1 MAVQN
6 DIIPEDSA
14 KQPHVGSLLGERFLL
29 QEVVADATIGAVYK
43 ASDRALADEPLDESR
58 VAVRVLAPE
67 LAAQESELRALQREV
82 ARIRCLAH
90 PHIAR
95 FIDFDHDGE
104 HYYLAV
110 EWLDGRTLARILDS
124 AEARHIDRVYAFRIV
139 RQLGEALDYAHRCG
153 IVHGGIDPAKVMI
166 MPNGDARL
174 FDFGLASFRQRL
186 LESRAASGGPV
197 VGAMA
202 YSSLQV
208 LGGATPVTSDD
219 IFSLACLLYRLVTGY
234 RVFGP
239 RNAADASQA
248 QMAPQRPQGFTD
260 LQWIAMSQALSYSR
274 ESRYEC
280 VSDFVAA
287 LEDGAATQ
295 QSGDVGGQPGA
306 TGASKSH
313 RWVIAAATG
322 MAMLAGIT
330 VMPGLV
336 EPEVAPSVASVPV
349 VEAPAKPSESI
360 PEVLPT
366 IDLPMSI
373 ERPVTVKAQE
383 EPPAII
389 AAVVEEPATKPAL
402 PLNAIGFSADR
413 VLVDESDPAVQ
424 IDVMRF
430 NADDQS
436 LNIRYAVESLS
447 ATEGEDYFA
456 PGSLLLS
463 FGPRQRT
470 ARLLVPLVQD
480 SVVEGEERFAL
491 RLVNTA
497 VTPSV
502 YGYQQILVTIRDDDP
517 QAP

>member
-1 MAVQN
+1 MAAQN
-6 DIIPEDSA
+6 DIIPEDSG
-14 KQPHVGSLLGERFLL
+14 KQLQVGSLLGDRFLL
-29 QEVVADATIGAVYK
+29 EEVVADATIGVVYK
-43 ASDRALADEPLDESR
+43 ASDLALADKAIDGSHI
-58 VAVRVLAPE
+58 AVRVLAPE

-95 FIDFDHDGE
+95 FIHFDHHGA

-110 EWLDGRTLARILDS
+110 EWLDGRTLASILDS
-124 AEARHIDRVYAFRIV
+124 AEARRIDRVYAFRIV

-186 LESRAASGGPV
+186 MQHREASGGAS
-197 VGAMA
+197 VGTMA
-202 YSSLQV
+202 YASLQV
-208 LGGATPVTSDD
+208 LGGETPVTSDD
-219 IFSLACLLYRLVTGY
+219 IFSLACLLYRLVAGY

-239 RNAADASQA
+239 RNAAAAAQA
-248 QMAPQRPQGFTD
+248 DMTPQRPHGFTD
-260 LQWIAMSQALSYSR
+260 LQWIAMSNALSYAR
-274 ESRYEC
+274 EYRYSC
-280 VSDFVAA
+280 VSDFAAA
-287 LEDGAATQ
+287 LEDASAVQ
-295 QSGDVGGQPGA
+295 QSGKVEEQPGA
-306 TGASKSH
+306 AAASKSH
-313 RWVIAAATG
+313 RWIVAAVTG
-322 MAMLAGIT
+322 MAMLAGVT
-330 VMPGLV
+330 VKTGLV
-336 EPEVAPSVASVPV
+336 EPEVFPVAEPAPV
-349 VEAPAKPSESI
+349 VVAPAMAPKATSKEPTIIDLPKSIDRPEPVTVRKVPAAAI
-360 PEVLPT
+360 PEVV
-366 IDLPMSI
+366 
-373 ERPVTVKAQE
+373 EGPV
-383 EPPAII
+383 
-389 AAVVEEPATKPAL
+389 TKPAL

-413 VLVDESDPAVQ
+413 VLVDESDPVVQ

-436 LNIRYAVESLS
+436 LSIRYAVESLS

-456 PGSLLLS
+456 PGSLMLS

-497 VTPSV
+497 AAPSV

-517 QAP
+517 QAR

>member
-1 MAVQN
+1 MAAQN

-95 FIDFDHDGE
+95 FIDFDHDGD

-110 EWLDGRTLARILDS
+110 EWLDGRTLASILDS

-208 LGGATPVTSDD
+208 LGGETPVTSDD
-219 IFSLACLLYRLVTGY
+219 IFSLACLLYRLVAGY

-248 QMAPQRPQGFTD
+248 EMVPQRPQGFTD
-260 LQWIAMSQALSYSR
+260 LQWSAMSQALSYAR
-274 ESRYEC
+274 ESRYHC

-287 LEDGAATQ
+287 LEDGPAAQ
-295 QSGDVGGQPGA
+295 RSGDVGEQPGS
-306 TGASKSH
+306 TVASKSH
-313 RWVIAAATG
+313 RWIIAAVTG
-322 MAMLAGIT
+322 MAMLAGVT
-330 VMPGLV
+330 AKLGLV
-336 EPEVAPSVASVPV
+336 EPGAAPSVAAVPV
-349 VEAPAKPSESI
+349 VEAPAKAAEPT
-360 PEVLPT
+360 PAVLST

-373 ERPVTVKAQE
+373 DRP
-383 EPPAII
+383 
-389 AAVVEEPATKPAL
+389 AAVISEVVEEPVTKPAL

-413 VLVDESDPAVQ
+413 ALVDESDPAVQ

-436 LNIRYAVESLS
+436 LSIRYAVEGLS

-480 SVVEGEERFAL
+480 SVVEGEERFTL
-491 RLVNTA
+491 RLINTA
-497 VTPSV
+497 AAPSV

>member
-1 MAVQN
+1 MAAQN

-67 LAAQESELRALQREV
+67 LATQESELRALQREV

-95 FIDFDHDGE
+95 FIDFDHDGD

-110 EWLDGRTLARILDS
+110 EWLDGRTLASILDS
-124 AEARHIDRVYAFRIV
+124 AESRHIDRVYAFRIV

-153 IVHGGIDPAKVMI
+153 IVHGGIDPGKVMI

-174 FDFGLASFRQRL
+174 FNFGLANFRQRL
-186 LESRAASGGPV
+186 LESRAESGGAV
-197 VGAMA
+197 VGAMP

-208 LGGATPVTSDD
+208 LGGETPVTSDD
-219 IFSLACLLYRLVTGY
+219 SFSLACLLYRLVAGY

-239 RNAADASQA
+239 RNATAASQA
-248 QMAPQRPQGFTD
+248 EMLPQRPQGFTD
-260 LQWIAMSQALSYSR
+260 LQWSAMSNALSYSK
-274 ESRYEC
+274 ESRYHC
-280 VSDFVAA
+280 VRDFIAA
-287 LEDGAATQ
+287 LEEGPAAHR
-295 QSGDVGGQPGA
+295 SNEVEERRGSA
-306 TGASKSH
+306 AASKRH
-313 RWVIAAATG
+313 RWIIAAITG
-322 MAMLAGIT
+322 MAMLAGVT
-330 VMPGLV
+330 LKPGLV
-336 EPEVAPSVASVPV
+336 EPDRTPIAAPAPV
-349 VEAPAKPSESI
+349 VEAPAKAAEST
-360 PEVLPT
+360 PQVLST

-373 ERPVTVKAQE
+373 DRPRMVNAREK
-383 EPPAII
+383 P
-389 AAVVEEPATKPAL
+389 AAVISEVVEKTVTKPAL

-413 VLVDESDPAVQ
+413 AFVNESDPAVQ

-436 LNIRYAVESLS
+436 LSIRYAVESIS

-463 FGPRQRT
+463 FGPRERT

-497 VTPSV
+497 AAPSV
-502 YGYQQILVTIRDDDP
+502 YGYQKILVTIRDDDP